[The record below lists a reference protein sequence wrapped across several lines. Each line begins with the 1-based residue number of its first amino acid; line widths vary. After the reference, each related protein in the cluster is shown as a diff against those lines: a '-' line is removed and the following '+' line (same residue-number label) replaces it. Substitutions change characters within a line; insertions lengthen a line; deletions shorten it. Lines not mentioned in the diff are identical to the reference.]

1 MQEQVS
7 PVPDFRALFEGAPG
21 LLLALSPDLVI
32 VAVSDA
38 YTRAMMMTRAALVG
52 RCISD
57 VFPDDPNAPA
67 ESSLGASLAQVREGK
82 RPDALAARKLLTPR
96 PLALGGGFEERW
108 WSVTNVPLLDANG
121 DLRFIIHRLE
131 DVTDLMTLRTTEA
144 AQTALAE
151 ELQRRIEELRQT
163 NRLLARRMDDNANRQ
178 VDHDHQVAAR
188 GHAEKMEALGTLTG
202 GLAHDLNNFLGII
215 IGNLDLLRDQTASDG
230 GAIDLIGEAQGAA
243 QRGAELARRLLAFA
257 RRQPLQPARLDA
269 NELIRS
275 TLAGMAARLAGAVE
289 ISLDLAIDLW
299 TVIADP
305 AQLEDCVFQLVANA
319 ADAMTKGGRLIIGTR
334 NGELDK
340 DYASEHPEVRP
351 GDYAIIEVSDTGTGM
366 PREVQRRMFEP
377 FFTTKEKGKGGGLG
391 LSTVLGFAK
400 QSGGHVDLASEEG
413 VGTTVRLYLPRL
425 GVDMRRLE
433 TKAPAEPRA
442 GGGETVLVVEDDP
455 AMRRIVRRQLLELGY
470 IVLEADRA
478 ANALHLL
485 ETEKVDLLFTDIVT
499 PGSID
504 GIALARTAARR
515 WPELKILLTS
525 GFPQT
530 QLDGRGEV
538 NGMRLLSKP
547 FGRDELARAVR
558 EVLESNGDGEAKL
571 IRAG

>member
-1 MQEQVS
+1 MQEQAS

-21 LLLALSPDLVI
+21 LFLALVPDLVI

-38 YTRAMMMTRAALVG
+38 YARAMMITRAALVG
-52 RCISD
+52 RSISD
-57 VFPDDPNAPA
+57 VFPDDPNAPI
-67 ESSLGASLAQVREGK
+67 ESSLGASLARVREER
-82 RPDALAARKLLTPR
+82 RPDAMPARKLLTPR
-96 PLALGGGFEERW
+96 PLAAGGGFEERW
-108 WSVTNVPLLDANG
+108 WSVTNLPLLDANG
-121 DLRFIIHRLE
+121 DLRFIVHRLE
-131 DVTDLMTLRTTEA
+131 DVTELMALRATEA

-163 NRLLARRMDDNANRQ
+163 NRLLARRMDESARRNA
-178 VDHDHQVAAR
+178 DHDHRQ
-188 GHAEKMEALGTLTG
+188 AERAQAETMAALGTLTG
-202 GLAHDLNNFLGII
+202 GVAHDLNNFLGII
-215 IGNLDLLRDQTASDG
+215 LGNLDLLRDESAS
-230 GAIDLIGEAQGAA
+230 GADALELVGEAQTAA

-257 RRQPLQPARLDA
+257 GRQPLQPARLDV
-269 NELIRS
+269 NDLVRR
-275 TLAGMAARLAGAVE
+275 TLAGMAARLDGAVQL
-289 ISLDLAIDLW
+289 SLDLAPDLW

-319 ADAMTKGGRLIIGTR
+319 ADSMSRGGRLILGTR
-334 NGELDK
+334 NGELDR
-340 DYASEHPEVRP
+340 DYADEHLEVRP

-366 PREVQRRMFEP
+366 SREVQRRMFEP
-377 FFTTKEKGKGGGLG
+377 FFTTKQKGRGGGLG
-391 LSTVLGFAK
+391 LSTVLGFAR
-400 QSGGHVDLASEEG
+400 QSGGHIDVASEEG

-425 GVDMRRLE
+425 GVDARRLE
-433 TKAPAEPRA
+433 TKAPSEPAA

-470 IVLEADRA
+470 LVLEADRA
-478 ANALHLL
+478 ANALRLL

-515 WPELKILLTS
+515 WPGLKILLTS

-538 NGMRLLSKP
+538 NGIRLLSKP
-547 FGRDELARAVR
+547 FGRDELARALR
-558 EVLESNGDGEAKL
+558 EVLESGGDDEAML